1 MDIELYV
8 SDKVDSLGLSLNF
21 RQRNFLEGLLVDAYS
36 KGNTLAHS
44 VMGKGAFD
52 SAALPILKEAIEPLL
67 EQRESLEKLST
78 GDWVGLIN
86 TKNLIHNIRD
96 RLFARNAS
104 YTHRED
110 LQLHDLVD
118 YENQI
123 AGEVVGL
130 TEEGLTNALE
140 EWCQNK
146 MMGLAGDELERSTT
160 PPLKTKVPKPLVN
173 HNKEAEGIDA
183 SIIEAGDVIDFK
195 SAKDKIKKK
204 EGGNADLEQLIKKW
218 LRYFCCY
225 ARRLRAKPTPKSP
238 AANSAMI
245 EGSAT
250 LMGGSGTAGAEISQE
265 PSTVGPN
272 LSCPFPHK
280 NCTMPEVAVSLRLS
294 CPKVSIISRLVAVA
308 PDRLLTSYDDEL

>member
-8 SDKVDSLGLSLNF
+8 SDKVDNLGLALNF

-44 VMGKGAFD
+44 VMGKGKFD
-52 SAALPILKEAIEPLL
+52 SAAIPILKEAILPLL

-86 TKNLIHNIRD
+86 TKNLMHNLRD
-96 RLFARNAS
+96 QLFSRNAS

-146 MMGLAGDELERSTT
+146 LMGLASEELEKSTT
-160 PPLKTKVPKPLVN
+160 PSLTTKVPKPLVN
-173 HNKEAEGIDA
+173 HNKEAEGVD
-183 SIIEAGDVIDFK
+183 
-195 SAKDKIKKK
+195 
-204 EGGNADLEQLIKKW
+204 
-218 LRYFCCY
+218 
-225 ARRLRAKPTPKSP
+225 
-238 AANSAMI
+238 
-245 EGSAT
+245 
-250 LMGGSGTAGAEISQE
+250 
-265 PSTVGPN
+265 
-272 LSCPFPHK
+272 
-280 NCTMPEVAVSLRLS
+280 
-294 CPKVSIISRLVAVA
+294 
-308 PDRLLTSYDDEL
+308 